1 MVTWLQMFAEPLLN
15 DLTESQRDIVCR
27 IAEDDLRPKL
37 VDDGVWI
44 ADYVRLRI
52 IAEKPRR

>member
-15 DLTESQRDIVCR
+15 DLTESQRGNVCR
-27 IAEDDLRPKL
+27 IAEDALRAAL
-37 VDDGVWI
+37 LDDGVWV

-52 IAEKPRR
+52 MAQKPR